1 MVETSDVV
9 IVGGGVIGAGIAYEL
24 SCQDVSVTLIDLK
37 KPGNAS
43 QASAGGLWPIG
54 ESVGLG
60 CGVIYAKTLAKDD
73 GGRQD
78 APHASRPAQLP
89 PCFFD
94 LSLQSNALFPALH
107 QRLLA
112 RTGIDFKWQETGLKF
127 IIFNEEDQRFAKSI
141 YDSIPHLHDQAVW
154 LDQQELRDD
163 EPYVADTALGALEFT
178 RDHQVNPYLL
188 MQAYLGGARR
198 QGVRI
203 LNEEVVGVEVRHRR
217 VVSVTTRN
225 RVVCCGTLVNAAGAW
240 AGHLGEML
248 GLRIPIIPIKGQ
260 ILLSETL
267 PPVLRSCLST
277 SDCYVAQK
285 DNGEMLIGSTT
296 EDVGFD
302 TTVDLPAVRGLAEG
316 AVRAVPA
323 LGMVNCK
330 RSWAGLRPG
339 TPDELPI
346 LGRVPSVEGYVNA
359 CGHFRTGILLSAVTA
374 SAISSVVRGTEP
386 PIDITPFLLER
397 ESCQAPGASAR
408 LQYA

>member
-1 MVETSDVV
+1 MAETSDVV

-24 SCQDVSVTLIDLK
+24 SCRSGLSVTLIDLK

-60 CGVIYAKTLAKDD
+60 CGVIYAKALSKDD
-73 GGRQD
+73 GGGRD
-78 APHASRPAQLP
+78 APRASRPAQLP
-89 PCFFD
+89 SCFFD
-94 LSLQSNALFPALH
+94 LSLMSNALFPALH

-112 RTGIDFKWQETGLKF
+112 RTGVDFKLQETGLKF
-127 IIFNEEDQRFAKSI
+127 IIFDEEDQRFAESI
-141 YDSIPHLHDQAVW
+141 CASLPHLHGQIAW
-154 LDQQELRDD
+154 LDQQELRRD

-178 RDHQVNPYLL
+178 NDHQVNPYLL
-188 MQAYLGGARR
+188 AQAYLSGARK
-198 QGVRI
+198 QGVRVV
-203 LNEEVVGVEVRHRR
+203 NEEVVSVEVRHRR
-217 VVSVTTRN
+217 VMSVTTRN

-240 AGHLGEML
+240 AGRLGEML
-248 GLRIPIIPIKGQ
+248 GLHIPVIPIKGQ

-267 PPVLRSCLST
+267 PPILRSCLST

-285 DNGEMLIGSTT
+285 DNGEVLIGSTT

-302 TTVDLPAVRGLAEG
+302 TTVDVSAMKGLAEG
-316 AVRAVPA
+316 AMRAVPA

-346 LGRVPSVEGYVNA
+346 LGRVPAIGGYVNA
-359 CGHFRTGILLSAVTA
+359 CGHFRTGILLSAATA
-374 SAISSVVRGTEP
+374 SAISAVVCGTEP
-386 PIDITPFLLER
+386 LIDITPFLLER
-397 ESCQAPGASAR
+397 QSCQAPGGLAP
-408 LQYA
+408 QYA